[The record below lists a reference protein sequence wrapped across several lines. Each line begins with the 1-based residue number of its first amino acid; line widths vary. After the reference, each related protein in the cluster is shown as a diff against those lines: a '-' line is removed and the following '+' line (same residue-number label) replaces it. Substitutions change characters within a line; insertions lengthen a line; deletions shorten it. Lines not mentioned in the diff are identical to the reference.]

1 MQALVDDEVLQIQGR
16 GHLHLDTTD
25 AEVQV
30 LKGKDLEN
38 VADDQ
43 AVAAEAEAA
52 DQDLILLVIDPI
64 QT

>member
-1 MQALVDDEVLQIQGR
+1 MQALVDDGVLQIQGR
-16 GHLHLDTTD
+16 GHLDLGTD

-30 LKGKDLEN
+30 LIGKDP
-38 VADDQ
+38 DDQ
-43 AVAAEAEAA
+43 AVAAEAEAV